1 MAKNRLQSTET
12 FFIALRKPCGLLI
25 LISIGCMHIFKSIS
39 MLIHTNTKNTRIDGA
54 VKRQMDQQTEA
65 TQTAMLERANY
76 AMYWWRR

>member
-1 MAKNRLQSTET
+1 
-12 FFIALRKPCGLLI
+12 
-25 LISIGCMHIFKSIS
+25 